1 MDTTLR
7 DGEQTNGVSFYPREK
22 LHIAKNLLG
31 KVKVDRVEVA
41 SAKASQGEMEGVQ
54 LITQWAS
61 ENGYLDQIEVLG
73 FVDGPKSVDWI
84 LKTGGKVLN
93 LLTKGSEKHCRVQL
107 GKTLVQHIDDI
118 KRTLGYAHDKGL
130 MANVYLEDWSNGYA
144 DTPSY
149 VYEMMEGLE
158 GLGINHF
165 MLPDT
170 LGVMS
175 PDEVSASM
183 QDMIARFPWANFD
196 FHPHN
201 DLGLA
206 TANALAAV
214 KAGVRNVH
222 TTVNCLGERAGNVSL
237 AEIAVV
243 LRDKLGVQLS
253 IDEAYLGQASELV
266 ENFSGRRVSGNAP
279 IIGEDVFTQTSGIH
293 ADGDKKGGLYES
305 PLKPERFQR
314 VRSYALGKMS
324 GKASLAKN
332 LEELG
337 MQLTEENL
345 KRVLARVVELG
356 DRKES
361 VLLSDLPFIITD
373 VLESEQSNYFELL
386 NCTISSGWS
395 LKATASI
402 CVRAGIDVVRTTGA
416 GNGGYDAF
424 MVALQKVLSP
434 LGMELPSLVDYEVRI
449 PRGGGT
455 GALTEAIILWEMGEK
470 RIKTTGIDSDQ
481 VIAAVRATVKFL
493 NLRMLGDHCC
503 ALELGLI

>member
-1 MDTTLR
+1 
-7 DGEQTNGVSFYPREK
+7 
-22 LHIAKNLLG
+22 
-31 KVKVDRVEVA
+31 
-41 SAKASQGEMEGVQ
+41 
-54 LITQWAS
+54 
-61 ENGYLDQIEVLG
+61 
-73 FVDGPKSVDWI
+73 
-84 LKTGGKVLN
+84 
-93 LLTKGSEKHCRVQL
+93 
-107 GKTLVQHIDDI
+107 
-118 KRTLGYAHDKGL
+118 
-130 MANVYLEDWSNGYA
+130 
-144 DTPSY
+144 
-149 VYEMMEGLE
+149 
-158 GLGINHF
+158 
-165 MLPDT
+165 
-170 LGVMS
+170 
-175 PDEVSASM
+175 M